1 VEILWVLLAVWFAVL
16 GLFVVLRVRA
26 TRRRQQ
32 TARENVQPLPLRAA
46 ATTNLSATPALAA
59 RSRRAAR

>member
-1 VEILWVLLAVWFAVL
+1 VEILGALLAVWFAAL
-16 GLFVVLRVRA
+16 GLFVALRLRA
-26 TRRRQQ
+26 TRRQQ

-46 ATTNLSATPALAA
+46 IPPKLSAASALAA